1 MQYERVDL
9 TPESVNRT
17 HERIGPE
24 CFELLKVLGKG
35 GYGKVSIKYSEKS
48 TAQVF
53 SSLKVLQ
60 VRKRVG
66 KDKGKIFAMKVL
78 KKVC

>member
-1 MQYERVDL
+1 MEYERVDL

-35 GYGKVSIKYSEKS
+35 GYGKVSLGTFLHCIYMMS
-48 TAQVF
+48 F
-53 SSLKVLQ
+53 FNCC
-60 VRKRVG
+60 
-66 KDKGKIFAMKVL
+66 FAL
-78 KKVC
+78 C